1 MATLSNLLGGGSSA
15 GAVDHRKEGLP
26 LFGLFGS
33 TSDQNTHMT
42 YRIFDSGFKMVG
54 SPWGAVCNSTT
65 NYRFGI
71 LGDASFAY
79 NMDDFGTDIGHDNLT
94 SETYSDW
101 SKYWKSMN
109 MIDQYPHA
117 QYYTSSRDGFYTMQS
132 FHSYTDQFEY
142 DNGWTKLNHNLP
154 EGVRPRRLFCNKRN
168 SMYEMNMGN
177 NSCAAFDH
185 YDYTSHK
192 LVNSQTYATGT
203 GYNEKN
209 KMLVMVHAGDESG
222 NTSKEIHIFKSS
234 KCLNHVKKIKDY
246 FANLTS
252 TEYFTDSWSTQNNRD
267 MTVCVGNNKWVG
279 FGHKQSNSMRYAA
292 FNCKNGESLGTTG
305 AARIYI
311 GWQDFNG
318 STTTSYGATQGA
330 QYYTKYN
337 TTWDGTWGM
346 IYSPYY
352 YYSCGINAFCMSIE
366 NPRKFIS
373 INQTK
378 SDRANPYVA
387 WGRTGF
393 HGGWSDNTDDQQWRT
408 YSWAF
413 DPTDSDHTV
422 DTRVYYGGTDNNDVI
437 RSDNANRGT
446 NVTNKTGNYGL
457 NDSRTGLH
465 GGYYSTCYPVI
476 TGIDWWG
483 NYGNS
488 DSNYGGDGGSGTD
501 PA

>member
-42 YRIFDSGFKMVG
+42 YRVFDSGFKMVG

-79 NMDDFGTDIGHDNLT
+79 NMEDFGNDIGHDNLT
-94 SETYSDW
+94 SESYSDW
-101 SKYWKSMN
+101 SKYWKSMYQ
-109 MIDQYPHA
+109 IDQYPHA
-117 QYYTSSRDGFYTMQS
+117 QYYTSSRDGFISWQNFHQYTS
-132 FHSYTDQFEY
+132 TFEY

-154 EGVRPRRLFCNKRN
+154 EGCRPRRLFCNRRN
-168 SMYEMNMGN
+168 SMREMNMGN
-177 NSCAAFDH
+177 NTCAAFDH
-185 YDYTSHK
+185 YDYTSRK
-192 LVNSQTYATGT
+192 LTNSQTYATGT

-252 TEYFTDSWSTQNNRD
+252 TEYFTDTWTSDNNRD
-267 MTVCVGNNKWVG
+267 MTVCVGNNEWVG
-279 FGHKQSNSMRYAA
+279 FGHKQGNSMRYAA

-318 STTTSYGATQGA
+318 STTTSYGASQGA

-346 IYSPYY
+346 IYAPYY
-352 YYSCGINAFCMSIE
+352 YYGCGINGWCMSIE

-378 SDRANPYVA
+378 SSRANPYVA

-393 HGGWSDNTDDQQWRT
+393 HGGWSDNTDSEMWRT

-413 DPTDSDHTV
+413 DPTDTDHTV
-422 DTRVYYGGTDNNDVI
+422 ATTVYYGANDNNDVI

-446 NVTNKTGNYGL
+446 TVTNKTGNYGL
-457 NDSRTGLH
+457 TESRTGLH

-476 TGIDWWG
+476 AGIDWWG

>member
-42 YRIFDSGFKMVG
+42 YRVFDSGFKMVG

-79 NMDDFGTDIGHDNLT
+79 NMEDFGNDIGHDNLT
-94 SETYSDW
+94 SESYSDW
-101 SKYWKSMN
+101 SKYWKSMYQ
-109 MIDQYPHA
+109 IDQYPHA
-117 QYYTSSRDGFYTMQS
+117 QYYTSSRDGFYTFQS
-132 FHSYTDQFEY
+132 FHSYETQFEY

-154 EGVRPRRLFCNKRN
+154 EGCRPRRLFCNRRN
-168 SMYEMNMGN
+168 SMREMNMGN
-177 NSCAAFDH
+177 NTCAAFDH

-192 LVNSQTYATGT
+192 LTNSQTYATGT

-234 KCLNHVKKIKDY
+234 KCLNHVKKIKEY

-252 TEYFTDSWSTQNNRD
+252 TEYFTDTWTSDNNRD
-267 MTVCVGNNKWVG
+267 MTVCVGNNEWVG
-279 FGHKQSNSMRYAA
+279 FGHKQGNSMRYAA

-318 STTTSYGATQGA
+318 STTTSYGASQGA

-346 IYSPYY
+346 IYAPYY
-352 YYSCGINAFCMSIE
+352 YYGCGINGWCMSIE

-378 SDRANPYVA
+378 SSRANPYVA

-393 HGGWSDNTDDQQWRT
+393 HGGWSDNTDSEMWRT

-413 DPTDSDHTV
+413 DPTDTDHTV
-422 DTRVYYGGTDNNDVI
+422 ATTVYYGANDNNDVI

-446 NVTNKTGNYGL
+446 TVTNKTGNYGL
-457 NDSRTGLH
+457 TESRTGLH

-476 TGIDWWG
+476 AGIDWWG

>member
-15 GAVDHRKEGLP
+15 GAIDHRKEGLP
-26 LFGLFGS
+26 LFGLFG
-33 TSDQNTHMT
+33 TSGDQNSHMT
-42 YRIFDSGFKMVG
+42 YRIFDSGFKCVG

-79 NMDDFGTDIGHDNLT
+79 SMNDFGTDMGHQNLS
-94 SETYSDW
+94 SETYDDW
-101 SKYWKSMN
+101 QKYWKS
-109 MIDQYPHA
+109 IYQCDQYPHA

-132 FHSYTDQFEY
+132 FHSYDTQFEY

-168 SMYEMNMGN
+168 SMFEMNMGN

-185 YDYTSHK
+185 YNYETHK
-192 LVNSQTYATGT
+192 LNNSDTYAIGT

-209 KMLVMVHAGDESG
+209 KMLVMVHSSG
-222 NTSKEIHIFKSS
+222 TGSDTSKTIHIFESS
-234 KCLNHVKKIKDY
+234 KCLNHVKRIKDY
-246 FANLTS
+246 FDNLTS
-252 TEYFTDSWSTQNNRD
+252 TEYFTDTWTTENNRD

-279 FGHKQSNSMRYAA
+279 FGHKNGNSMRYAA
-292 FNCKNGESLGTTG
+292 FNCQNGQSLGTTG
-305 AARIYI
+305 STRIYV
-311 GWQDFNG
+311 GWQDFSG
-318 STTTSYGATQGA
+318 STTTSYGANQGP

-378 SDRANPYVA
+378 SDRSNPYVA

-437 RSDNANRGT
+437 RDDNASYST
-446 NVTNKTGNYGL
+446 TVTNKTGNYSL

-465 GGYYSTCYPVI
+465 GGSHTTCYPAI
-476 TGIDWWG
+476 MQIDWWG
-483 NYGNS
+483 SYGNN
-488 DSNYGGDGGSGTD
+488 DSTYGGVGHSGTEE
-501 PA
+501 

>member
-1 MATLSNLLGGGSSA
+1 MATLSNLLGGGSA

-42 YRIFDSGFKMVG
+42 YRVFDSGFKMVG

-79 NMDDFGTDIGHDNLT
+79 NMEDFGNDIGHDNLT
-94 SETYSDW
+94 SESYSDW
-101 SKYWKSMN
+101 SKYWKSMYQ
-109 MIDQYPHA
+109 IDQYPHA
-117 QYYTSSRDGFYTMQS
+117 QYYTSSRDGFISWQNFHQYTS
-132 FHSYTDQFEY
+132 TFEY

-154 EGVRPRRLFCNKRN
+154 EGCRPRRLFCNRRN
-168 SMYEMNMGN
+168 SMREMNMGN
-177 NSCAAFDH
+177 NTCAAFDH

-192 LVNSQTYATGT
+192 LVNNQTYATGT

-246 FANLTS
+246 FTNLTS
-252 TEYFTDSWSTQNNRD
+252 TEYFTDTWTSDNNRD
-267 MTVCVGNNKWVG
+267 MTVCVGNNEWVG
-279 FGHKQSNSMRYAA
+279 FGHKNGNSMRYAA

-318 STTTSYGATQGA
+318 STTTSYGASQGA

-346 IYSPYY
+346 IYAPYY
-352 YYSCGINAFCMSIE
+352 YYGCGINGWCMSIE

-378 SDRANPYVA
+378 SGRANPYLA

-393 HGGWSDNTDDQQWRT
+393 HGGWSDNTDSEQWQT
-408 YSWAF
+408 YSWSF
-413 DPTDSDHTV
+413 DPTDSDHT
-422 DTRVYYGGTDNNDVI
+422 TTTTVYYGGTDNNDVI

-446 NVTNKTGNYGL
+446 DVTNKTGNYGL
-457 NDSRTGLH
+457 TAARTGLH
-465 GGYYSTCYPVI
+465 GGSHTTCYPI
-476 TGIDWWG
+476 MCQIDWWG
-483 NYGNS
+483 NYGNA
-488 DSNYGGDGGSGTD
+488 DGNYGGNFGTD
-501 PA
+501 STA